1 MKTSRGPEPHLG
13 NERKMGF
20 SFRCYSKEKPMSA
33 KIRPIHF
40 VRAFTKYAEGSVLV
54 SMGNTKVLCTASVSE
69 EVPSFLRGKGKGWVT
84 AEYSMLPRS
93 TAERTPREAVKGKIN
108 GRTHEIQRLIG
119 RSLRSIIDL
128 KTLGER
134 QILLDCDVI
143 QADGGTR
150 TASINGA
157 YVALVDAL
165 TGLVKKKIIAQIPIK
180 EPIAAISVGI
190 VDGKPVLDLCYEQ
203 DSNAEVDF
211 NTVMTASGKFI
222 EIQGT
227 AEKEAFSRKQLDVLL
242 ELSENGINQV
252 MKAQAKALKK

>member
-1 MKTSRGPEPHLG
+1 
-13 NERKMGF
+13 
-20 SFRCYSKEKPMSA
+20 MSVM
-33 KIRPIHF
+33 IRPIQF
-40 VRAFTKYAEGSVLV
+40 IRNFTKYAEGSVLV

-69 EVPSFLRGKGKGWVT
+69 EVPPFLRGKGKGWVT

-93 TAERTPREAVKGKIN
+93 TIERIPRDAVKGKIN

-119 RSLRSIIDL
+119 RSLRSIVDL
-128 KTLGER
+128 QNLGER

-165 TGLVKKKIIAQIPIK
+165 AGLERKKLIAQTPLR
-180 EPIAAISVGI
+180 EPVAAISVGI

-203 DSNAEVDF
+203 DSNADVDF
-211 NTVMTASGKFI
+211 NVVMTASGKFV
-222 EIQGT
+222 ELQGT
-227 AEKEAFSRKQLDVLL
+227 AEKNAFSRKQLDALL
-242 ELSENGINQV
+242 KLAENGIKQV
-252 MKAQAKALKK
+252 MRAQVKALKNEKISHRHA